1 MERNM
6 HFEVTGLT
14 DIAVRLA
21 WAQMEVFADDV
32 DKIQVLAAG
41 DEGSVQDLRIGVKG
55 NVLVVEQPQY
65 GLSLNITESRWMQL
79 CIRIPRT
86 WNQEI
91 HLNTISGLLST
102 RGLQGSRIVLDTI
115 SGDLQA
121 NRLMAQEITLK
132 TISGEIRG
140 DKLEGKTLLVRSVS
154 GDQRM
159 DEVEAETI
167 KCNSINGEQNYHFT
181 KAFCQLDAN
190 TVSGNIT
197 LSAPIEKAQV
207 SMRSISGRVRTEG
220 VELVEEE
227 SAPKVNVTGVSS
239 ELKLIAIS

>member
-1 MERNM
+1 MERNL
-6 HFEVTGLT
+6 HFEIAGLA

-41 DEGSVQDLRIGVKG
+41 DEGTVQDLRIGIKG
-55 NVLVVEQPQY
+55 DALVVEQPQY

-79 CIRIPRT
+79 CIRVPRT
-86 WNQEI
+86 WTQDI
-91 HLNTISGLLST
+91 HLNTISGLLSA
-102 RGLQGSRIVLDTI
+102 RGLKGSHIVLDTI

-121 NRLMAQEITLK
+121 TRLAAQEITLK
-132 TISGEIRG
+132 TISGDIRG
-140 DKLEGKTLLVRSVS
+140 DKLEAKTLLVRSVS

-159 DEVEAETI
+159 DEVEAENV
-167 KCNSINGEQNYHFT
+167 KANSINGEQNYHFV
-181 KAFCQLDAN
+181 KAFWQVDAN
-190 TVSGNIT
+190 TVSGNVT
-197 LSAPIEKAQV
+197 LSAPMEKAQI

-220 VELVEEE
+220 VTVVEEGD
-227 SAPKVNVTGVSS
+227 APKVNITGISS